1 MTESITQLAGNTNK
15 PIAVKAA
22 FEKWSQLVDATHGGL
37 HFISPATAQKVF
49 LQEVL
54 LNKGTDADFNW
65 LIEAG
70 VFTKADSGLWED
82 AINAYAVADM
92 EDPE

>member
-1 MTESITQLAGNTNK
+1 MTESITKLAGNTNK

-22 FEKWSQLVDATHGGL
+22 FDKWNLLVDATHGGL
-37 HFISPATAQKVF
+37 HFISPATSQKVF

-65 LIEAG
+65 LVEAG
-70 VFTKADSGLWED
+70 VFTQGDRYLWDE